1 MIDSVEET
9 KEEMIFVWNKVRL
22 VATIIPIKVNYPEAI
37 MWIQVNFQEG
47 TQMLVKVKLE
57 ETFNKI
63 EEMLQPVI
71 DQIKTLDKVDKNLEV
86 AKRTRNLLFHRN

>member
-1 MIDSVEET
+1 
-9 KEEMIFVWNKVRL
+9 
-22 VATIIPIKVNYPEAI
+22 

>member
-1 MIDSVEET
+1 
-9 KEEMIFVWNKVRL
+9 
-22 VATIIPIKVNYPEAI
+22 

-71 DQIKTLDKVDKNLEV
+71 DQIKTLDKVDRNLEV

>member
-1 MIDSVEET
+1 
-9 KEEMIFVWNKVRL
+9 
-22 VATIIPIKVNYPEAI
+22 
-37 MWIQVNFQEG
+37 
-47 TQMLVKVKLE
+47 MLVKVKLE